1 MDNRQIYRTSK
12 AAQESQTVLLSS
24 LVGLI
29 SLLFKIFQDKR
40 KPDET
45 PKSEDNR

>member
-29 SLLFKIFQDKR
+29 SLLFTIFQGKK

-45 PKSEDNR
+45 LTSDDNK

>member
-12 AAQESQTVLLSS
+12 AAQESQTILLS
-24 LVGLI
+24 GLI
-29 SLLFKIFQDKR
+29 GLIPFLLKMFQGKR

-45 PKSEDNR
+45 LKSEENK